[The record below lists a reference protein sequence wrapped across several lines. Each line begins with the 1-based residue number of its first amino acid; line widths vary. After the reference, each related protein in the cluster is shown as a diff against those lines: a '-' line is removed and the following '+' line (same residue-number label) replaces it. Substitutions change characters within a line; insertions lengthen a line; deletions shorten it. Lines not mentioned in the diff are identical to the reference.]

1 MSLRRG
7 GTSYRYLSRARE
19 NNSQGEVDV
28 GSGIGDEILDEE
40 TDFDVIIIGAGFA
53 GASTAF
59 QLLKEGIEGD
69 RILVVDRGEPIGSK
83 NLTGGILWG
92 RELDDFEEYL
102 GNWEMDCPGIER
114 SINHK
119 KVGFLSNEDA
129 VFVEGRFASW
139 DGCLLYTSPSPRDR
153 G

>member
-1 MSLRRG
+1 M
-7 GTSYRYLSRARE
+7 
-19 NNSQGEVDV
+19 D
-28 GSGIGDEILDEE
+28 DE

-53 GASTAF
+53 GAATAF

-92 RELDDFEEYL
+92 RELDDFEEFL

-114 SINHK
+114 A
-119 KVGFLSNEDA
+119 LS
-129 VFVEGRFASW
+129 
-139 DGCLLYTSPSPRDR
+139 LIHI
-153 G
+153 